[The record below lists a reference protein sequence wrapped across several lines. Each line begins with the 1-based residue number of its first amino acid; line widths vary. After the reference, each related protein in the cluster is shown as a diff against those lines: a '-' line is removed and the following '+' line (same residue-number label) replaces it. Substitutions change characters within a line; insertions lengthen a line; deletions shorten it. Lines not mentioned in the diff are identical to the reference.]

1 MDKEIMGLVS
11 KFLEGQEKNN
21 KNRDVINLN
30 LVVSSTELKELG
42 ELLNK
47 LRSNNG

>member
-1 MDKEIMGLVS
+1 MDKEILGLVS
-11 KFLEGQEKNN
+11 KFLEHQESAIRPNEIIS
-21 KNRDVINLN
+21 VNLS
-30 LVVSSTELKELG
+30 LTAAELKEIG